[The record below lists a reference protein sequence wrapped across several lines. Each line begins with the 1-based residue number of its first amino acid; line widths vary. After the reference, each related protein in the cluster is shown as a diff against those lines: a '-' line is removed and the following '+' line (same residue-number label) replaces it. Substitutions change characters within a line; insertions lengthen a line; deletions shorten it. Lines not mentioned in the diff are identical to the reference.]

1 MLCAVC
7 NKESKNQRV
16 CPYCFT
22 PYPAEGP
29 SAKRPTRSS
38 PAPSAGAQ
46 ASRGAGPSLLD
57 TLREK
62 AQDAWAFYLRQTPT
76 VRYTSAAIAAVL
88 LLMWLTRSQPQFEA
102 GVVQSDI
109 IATPLERDE
118 ALATIRSTRETA
130 LVDIQQDEVF
140 VTYSAATFP
149 VREEGQ
155 LALVQLF
162 TRADEIVEGRKR
174 RIYFYNPNG
183 KMFAQSDGVRGVVL
197 VR

>member
-29 SAKRPTRSS
+29 SAKRPTRAS
-38 PAPSAGAQ
+38 PVANSGSAAGA
-46 ASRGAGPSLLD
+46 AGPSLID
-57 TLREK
+57 GLREK
-62 AQDAWAFYLRQTPT
+62 AEEARAWFLRQTPT
-76 VRYTSAAIAAVL
+76 VRYTSAAILAVL
-88 LLMWLTRSQPQFEA
+88 LLMWLTRSEPQFEA
-102 GVVQSDI
+102 GVVQSEI

-183 KMFAQSDGVRGVVL
+183 KMFAQADGVRGVVL